1 MTAVGWV
8 WHQQGGYDLVGHGST
23 LPMVRFGMDLTECEG
38 TGLDT
43 VESQSL

>member
-1 MTAVGWV
+1 MTVVGWV
-8 WHQQGGYDLVGHGST
+8 WHQQGGYDLVGHV
-23 LPMVRFGMDLTECEG
+23 PRYRMVRFGMDLTECEG